1 MIMMNISI
9 STRTIKNPWA
19 QAHGFVSILHK
30 SLIVRSPR
38 PGLSLRLGTYLFADR
53 VITQGLPWLHR
64 SYVPP
69 PL

>member
-30 SLIVRSPR
+30 SLIVRNAYQALAQ
-38 PGLSLRLGTYLFADR
+38 GGTFLFAPDQ
-53 VITQGLPWLHR
+53 ITDC
-64 SYVPP
+64 
-69 PL
+69 